1 MTKKLTLF
9 LLTYCFAF
17 PPFAAA
23 QKVNTSKLDS
33 LFNSLDKKNKAMLS
47 VRISRNGKELY
58 SRSIGYA
65 TINGSKKIKASSDTK
80 YRIGSVSKMFTAA
93 MIFQLIEENK
103 LSLTTPLSDF
113 FPQVPNAKSITI
125 GNILNHHSGIHDFT
139 RDSTY
144 QDWMT
149 LPRTHEQ
156 MVSTII
162 AGVPAFSP
170 GEKGQYSNSNYV
182 LLGYIIEKIT
192 GDSYDKELN
201 KRIILKLGL
210 KNTYYGGKIDSKHKE
225 ASSYEYQDGK
235 WVEGPET
242 DMSIPGG
249 AGAIVSTPK
258 DLSIFIDGLFKHKL
272 MSDSSLGMMTTL
284 TDTYGMGI
292 FKSPFYQKYSFGHT
306 GAIDDFTAA
315 LDYYPEDS
323 TVLAMTCN
331 GLNYKMNSIAIGTLS
346 IYYDIPYAI
355 PTFKTIEIN
364 PEKLAAYEG
373 IYSSKT
379 IPIKLAIKIDGGT
392 LTAQATGQS
401 PFPLEALSDSKFQFE
416 DAGIEIAFHIS
427 EDNKVDHLT
436 ITQRGQPQVF
446 EKE

>member
-1 MTKKLTLF
+1 
-9 LLTYCFAF
+9 
-17 PPFAAA
+17 
-23 QKVNTSKLDS
+23 
-33 LFNSLDKKNKAMLS
+33 
-47 VRISRNGKELY
+47 VRISKNGKELY

-65 TINGSKKIKASSDTK
+65 AIKGSKKIKAASDTK

-93 MIFQLIEENK
+93 MIFQLVEEKK
-103 LSLTTPLSDF
+103 LSLSTPLADF
-113 FPQVPNAKSITI
+113 FPQIPNAKTITI

-144 QDWMT
+144 MDWMT

-156 MVSTII
+156 MVAAIV
-162 AGVPAFSP
+162 AGTPSFLP
-170 GEKGQYSNSNYV
+170 GEKGEYSNSNYV
-182 LLGYIIEKIT
+182 LLGYIIEKVT

-201 KRIILKLGL
+201 KRIISKLGL
-210 KNTYYGGKIDSKHKE
+210 KNTYYGSKMDLKRKE
-225 ASSYEYQDGK
+225 ASSFEYDGGK

-249 AGAIVSTPK
+249 AGAIVSNPK

-272 MSDSSLGMMTTL
+272 ISDSSLGLMMTQ
-284 TDTYGMGI
+284 TDNYGMGM
-292 FKSPFYQKYSFGHT
+292 FKSPFYKKFSFGHT
-306 GAIDDFTAA
+306 GAIDGFTTA

-323 TVLAMTCN
+323 MVLAMTCN
-331 GLNYKMNSIAIGTLS
+331 GLNYRMNNIAIGILS
-346 IYYDIPYAI
+346 IYYDMPYVI
-355 PTFKTIEIN
+355 PTFKTVEVN

-373 IYSSKT
+373 VYSSKT
-379 IPIKLAIKIDGGT
+379 IPIKLTIKIDEGT

-401 PFPLEALSDSKFQFE
+401 AFPLEALSDSKFQFE

-427 EDNKVDHLT
+427 EDNKVDRLM
-436 ITQRGQPQVF
+436 ITQKGHSDVF